1 MGFNKILIFLLALI
15 VLCAETT
22 GTTSS
27 STPVKTFKTADGDTI
42 DCYRMYRQPSLQHP
56 SLKDHVVQMQP
67 TSQPNSGTN
76 SSNSSSGKNL
86 HWNTDGEH
94 CPDWTVPV
102 SRNVNHSLEFV
113 APISATASAASD
125 SRSARMTGSF
135 HHEFA
140 ILKTDYPPGYGFFGA
155 SARINVWN
163 PITRDKEFSS
173 AAISLLAGTE
183 YISAGWIVYKELF
196 GDDRTRLFIF
206 WKGADRQCYNY
217 GPDCPGFVH
226 VNRHIGLGEKIQPL
240 SNFDG
245 QQYGIDVMI
254 FKDQKT
260 HDWWFRF
267 QGKDVGYWPS
277 SLFTDLR
284 NWATSVQYGGEIID
298 EKFEGFHTTTG
309 MGSGG
314 FAELGYGK
322 AAYMSNI
329 AYVNGDNDIKTP
341 EHYRPVVTN
350 DRCYNLDVSEK
361 GNLGLHIFFG
371 GPGNSADKCLY

>member
-1 MGFNKILIFLLALI
+1 
-15 VLCAETT
+15 
-22 GTTSS
+22 
-27 STPVKTFKTADGDTI
+27 
-42 DCYRMYRQPSLQHP
+42 
-56 SLKDHVVQMQP
+56 MQP

-76 SSNSSSGKNL
+76 SSNPSSGKNL

-113 APISATASAASD
+113 APMSATASAASD
-125 SRSARMTGSF
+125 LCSAQMTGRF
-135 HHEFA
+135 HHE
-140 ILKTDYPPGYGFFGA
+140 
-155 SARINVWN
+155 
-163 PITRDKEFSS
+163 
-173 AAISLLAGTE
+173 
-183 YISAGWIVYKELF
+183 VYKQLF
-196 GDDRTRLFIF
+196 GDDSTRLFIF

-217 GPDCPGFVH
+217 GPDFPGFVH
-226 VNRHIGLGEKIQPL
+226 VNRHVGLGEKIQPL

-309 MGSGG
+309 MGSGR
-314 FAELGYGK
+314 FAEWGYDK
-322 AAYMSNI
+322 ADYMSNI
-329 AYVNGDNDIKTP
+329 AYVNGDNEIKTP

-350 DRCYNLDVSEK
+350 DGCYNLDVSDR